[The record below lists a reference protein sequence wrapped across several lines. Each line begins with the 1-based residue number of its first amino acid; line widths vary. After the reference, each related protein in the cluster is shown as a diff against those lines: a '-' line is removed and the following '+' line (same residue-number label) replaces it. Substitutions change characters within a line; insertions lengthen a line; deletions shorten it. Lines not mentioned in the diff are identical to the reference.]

1 MDSVSAPSLNAC
13 GGAGSMPSRNIRL
26 RGEQLVQYMSYCI
39 LLTSHSFSV
48 PLQTQRLNYAAQRSK
63 QSDPFDYYRQSTS
76 REDSMSTILIKLI

>member
-13 GGAGSMPSRNIRL
+13 GGAG